1 MSQLVSQATQQLRQA
16 VEDALRQAMAAGEL
30 PQADLPEFI
39 LEVPGDSAHG
49 DWACNAAMAGA
60 RTFHAA
66 PRKIA
71 QSIVDHLDLAPTYF
85 EKVEI
90 AGPGFLNFTYRPA
103 FYAGVLQDIHRLG
116 QAYGRSDAGQGQ
128 RVLVEYVSANP
139 TGPMHIGNA
148 RGGVLGDALS
158 AVLEAAGYQVSREF
172 YINDAGNQ
180 VNKYAASLEAR
191 YLQLYQGEEA
201 VPFPEDGYQGPDVIA
216 NAKSFAELY
225 GDKYVNVPS
234 EERKAAL
241 IGYAL
246 PKNIQGLHDDLLR
259 YRVEYDNWFHEST
272 LHENG
277 AVGRVVELLKEKGA
291 TYEKDGAVWFHGE
304 EYGSEDFV
312 LVRSNGVPTY
322 VVPDIAYHYDKLVT
336 RNFDLAIDVLGA
348 DHHGYVPRLK
358 GALSALGVDA
368 SRLEVVLMQMVRLVR
383 DGEIVK
389 ASKRS
394 GKAITLVTLLE
405 EVPVDAARFLFNSYE
420 PNTRI
425 DFDLDLAVQEDS
437 QNPVY
442 YVQYAHARICSI
454 LKNLKADGIEP
465 RECTVEELSLLTA
478 PEELE
483 LIRYLSGF
491 TGEVAAAAKL
501 KDPAKITRYVMNL
514 STLFHKFYNTCRVKG
529 SDEALQAARL
539 YLCTATRTVLENGLA
554 LFKVTAPESM

>member
-1 MSQLVSQATQQLRQA
+1 MSQLVEKAQQQLREAVNAALRQA
-16 VEDALRQAMAAGEL
+16 VGAGEL
-30 PQADLPEFI
+30 PDALLPEFV
-39 LEVPGDSAHG
+39 LEVPADRAHG

-60 RTFHAA
+60 KAFHAA

-71 QSIVDHLDLAPTYF
+71 EAIVGKLELTGTYF
-85 EKVEI
+85 KSCEI
-90 AGPGFLNFTYRPA
+90 AGPGFLNFTYDEK
-103 FYAGVLQDIHRLG
+103 FYGEVLRDIHRLG
-116 QAYGRSDAGQGQ
+116 DDYGKSSAGADK

-158 AVLEAAGYQVSREF
+158 AVLEAAGYQVEREF
-172 YINDAGNQ
+172 YVNDAGNQ
-180 VNKYAASLEAR
+180 VTRYGLSLEAR
-191 YLQLYQGEEA
+191 YLQIFQGEDA
-201 VPFPEDGYQGPDVIA
+201 VEFPEDGYLGPDVIE
-216 NAKSFAELY
+216 NAKGFAEKY
-225 GDKYVNVPS
+225 GDSYVNQDP
-234 EERKAAL
+234 ETRRKAL
-241 IGYAL
+241 VDYAL
-246 PKNIQGLHDDLLR
+246 PLNIQGLHDDLLR
-259 YRVEYDNWFHEST
+259 YRVEYDNWFREST
-272 LHENG
+272 LHKNG
-277 AVGRVVELLKEKGA
+277 AVRQVIELFQSKGA
-291 TYEKDGAVWFHGE
+291 TYEKDGAVWFKGE

-336 RNFDLAIDVLGA
+336 RNFDIAIDVLGA

-358 GALSALGVDA
+358 AALTALGVDA
-368 SRLEVVLMQMVRLVR
+368 SRLQVVMMQMVRLVR

-425 DFDLDLAVQEDS
+425 DFDLDLAVQQDA

-465 RECTVEELSLLTA
+465 RDCT
-478 PEELE
+478 PEELLLLSSPEEVE
-483 LIRYLSGF
+483 LIRYLSNF
-491 TGEVAAAAKL
+491 TGEIAGAARAME
-501 KDPAKITRYVMNL
+501 PARITRYVTNV
-514 STLFHKFYNTCRVKG
+514 STLFHKFYNNCRVKC
-529 SDEALQAARL
+529 DNDALCAARL
-539 YLCTATRTVLENGLA
+539 YLCSATKTVLENALR
-554 LFKVTAPESM
+554 LFKVSAPESM

>member
-116 QAYGRSDAGQGQ
+116 QAYGRSDFGQGQ

-216 NAKSFAELY
+216 NAKRFAELY
-225 GDKYVNVPS
+225 GDKYVSAPS

-291 TYEKDGAVWFHGE
+291 TYEKDGATWFHGE

-336 RNFDLAIDVLGA
+336 RRFDLAIDVLGA

-358 GALSALGVDA
+358 AALTALGVDA

-529 SDEALQAARL
+529 SDETLQAARL

>member
-16 VEDALRQAMAAGEL
+16 VEDALRKAMAAGEL

-60 RTFHAA
+60 RTFRAA

-225 GDKYVNVPS
+225 GDKYVSAPS

-291 TYEKDGAVWFHGE
+291 TYEKDGATWFHGE

-336 RNFDLAIDVLGA
+336 RHFDLAIDVLGA

-358 GALSALGVDA
+358 AALTALGVDA

>member
-60 RTFHAA
+60 RIFHAA

-116 QAYGRSDAGQGQ
+116 QAYGRSDFGQGQ

-336 RNFDLAIDVLGA
+336 RHFDLAIDVLGA

-358 GALSALGVDA
+358 AALTALGVDA

-483 LIRYLSGF
+483 LIRYLSAF

>member
-16 VEDALRQAMAAGEL
+16 VEDALRKAMAAGEL

-60 RTFHAA
+60 RTFRAA

-116 QAYGRSDAGQGQ
+116 QAYGRSDFGQGQ

-225 GDKYVNVPS
+225 GDKYVSAPS

-291 TYEKDGAVWFHGE
+291 TYEKDGATWFHGE

-336 RNFDLAIDVLGA
+336 RHFDLAIDVLGA

-358 GALSALGVDA
+358 AALTALGVDA

>member
-16 VEDALRQAMAAGEL
+16 VEDALRKAMAAGEL

-225 GDKYVNVPS
+225 GDKYVSAPS

-336 RNFDLAIDVLGA
+336 RHFDLAIDVLGA

-358 GALSALGVDA
+358 AALTALGVDA

-483 LIRYLSGF
+483 LIRYLSAF

>member
-1 MSQLVSQATQQLRQA
+1 MSQLVEQAQRQLREA
-16 VEDALRQAMAAGEL
+16 VENALKQAMKQGTLPEAA
-30 PQADLPEFI
+30 LPEFV
-39 LEVPGDSAHG
+39 LEVPADRAHG

-60 RTFHAA
+60 KTFRAA

-71 QSIVDHLDLAPTYF
+71 EAITENLELSGTYF
-85 EKVEI
+85 KSCEI
-90 AGPGFLNFTYRPA
+90 AGPGFLNFTYDER
-103 FYAGVLQDIHRLG
+103 FYGEVLQDIHRLG
-116 QAYGRSDAGQGQ
+116 SAYGTSNAGENK

-158 AVLEAAGYQVSREF
+158 AVLKAAGYQVEREF
-172 YINDAGNQ
+172 YVNDAGNQ
-180 VNKYAASLEAR
+180 VNRYGLSLEAR
-191 YLQLYQGEEA
+191 YLQIYQGEDA
-201 VPFPEDGYQGPDVIA
+201 VEFPEDGYLGPDVIA
-216 NAKSFAELY
+216 NAKGFSEKH
-225 GDKYVNVPS
+225 GDSYVNSSS
-234 EERKAAL
+234 EERRKAL
-241 IGYAL
+241 VDYAL
-246 PKNIQGLHDDLLR
+246 PLNIQGLHDDLLR
-259 YRVEYDNWFHEST
+259 YRVEYDNWFREST

-277 AVGRVVELLKEKGA
+277 AVERVVKLFQEKGA
-291 TYEKDGAVWFHGE
+291 TYEKDGAIWFKGE

-336 RNFDLAIDVLGA
+336 RSFDLAIDVLGA

-358 GALSALGVDA
+358 AALTALGVDA
-368 SRLEVVLMQMVRLVR
+368 DRLQVVMMQMVRLVR

-425 DFDLDLAVQEDS
+425 DFDLDLAVQQDA

-454 LKNLKADGIEP
+454 LKNLKADGVEP
-465 RECTVEELSLLTA
+465 RECSAEELLLLSS
-478 PEELE
+478 PEEIE
-483 LIRYLSGF
+483 LIRFLSGF
-491 TGEVAAAAKL
+491 TGEIAGAAKNRE
-501 KDPAKITRYVMNL
+501 PARITRYVTNL
-514 STLFHKFYNTCRVKG
+514 STLFHKFYNNCRVKG
-529 SDEALQAARL
+529 ENESLTAARL
-539 YLCTATRTVLENGLA
+539 YLCVAARTVIENALA
-554 LFKVTAPESM
+554 LFKVTAPEAM

>member
-103 FYAGVLQDIHRLG
+103 FYAGVLQDINRLG

-225 GDKYVNVPS
+225 GDKYVSAPS

-291 TYEKDGAVWFHGE
+291 TYEKDGATWFHGE

-336 RNFDLAIDVLGA
+336 RHFDLAIDVLGA

-358 GALSALGVDA
+358 AALTALGVDA

>member
-16 VEDALRQAMAAGEL
+16 VEDALRKAMAAGEL

-60 RTFHAA
+60 RTFRAA

-336 RNFDLAIDVLGA
+336 RHFDLAIDVLGA

-358 GALSALGVDA
+358 AALTALGVDA

-483 LIRYLSGF
+483 LIRYLSAF

-529 SDEALQAARL
+529 SDEALQAVRL